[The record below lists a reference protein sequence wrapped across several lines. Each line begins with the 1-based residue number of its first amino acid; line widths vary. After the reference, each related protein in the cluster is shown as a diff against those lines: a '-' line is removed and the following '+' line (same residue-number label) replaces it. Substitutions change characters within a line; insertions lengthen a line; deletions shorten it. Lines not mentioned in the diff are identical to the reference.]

1 MKNIEI
7 YCVTNKPIKF
17 LENFNYKLCAVG
29 KNNFSKKYLRCDTG
43 NNIYNKEKHYSE
55 LTFHYWYWKNKL
67 DVNNKNWIGFCQR
80 RRFWINKE
88 SVNKKI
94 TLNNFHEHLLQSVPS
109 EWNSYEAIL
118 CSPIKVNQVKISK
131 LLKRGIKS
139 VIKKPSLLI
148 DNNKR
153 NIKLHFDMHHGHG
166 NLNKAIEVMN
176 KIDRYDFEKFVN
188 NSTEFNPHIIFIS
201 KSKIANKWFK
211 NLYDWLFKCEKIFGF
226 KDLHGYDTNRLYAY
240 LAERYLSF
248 WFNKYT
254 KVLNWPW
261 IIFDPEK
268 ED

>member
-1 MKNIEI
+1 MKNLEI

-17 LENFNYKLCAVG
+17 LENFNYQLCAVG
-29 KNNFSKKYLRCDTG
+29 KNNFSKKYLKCDTG
-43 NNIYNKEKHYSE
+43 KNIYNKEKHYSE
-55 LTFHYWYWKNKL
+55 LAFHYWYWKNKL
-67 DVNNKNWIGFCQR
+67 DINNENWIGFCQR
-80 RRFWINKE
+80 RRFLINKD
-88 SVNKKI
+88 SVDKKI
-94 TLNNFHEHLLQSVPS
+94 TLNNFHEHFIQSVPS

-118 CSPIKVNQVKISK
+118 CNPIKVNETKISK
-131 LLKRGIKS
+131 LLKRGVKS

-148 DNNKR
+148 NKNKR
-153 NIKLHFDMHHGHG
+153 SIKLHFDMYHGHG
-166 NLNKAIEVMN
+166 NLSKAIEVMN
-176 KIDRYDFEKFVN
+176 KTDRYDFEQFVN

-201 KSKIANKWFK
+201 KSKIVNKWFTD
-211 NLYDWLFKCEKIFGF
+211 LYDWLFKCEKIFGF

-261 IIFDPEK
+261 IIFEPQK